1 MAEEMGFPTHCIYVI
16 HWIGELCPT
25 RSRLAGFHFSSY
37 NILLISDG
45 GGDGIRTHDDFRHT
59 GFRDQPI
66 QPL

>member
-1 MAEEMGFPTHCIYVI
+1 MVNLNHLVYLRFTSYS
-16 HWIGELCPT
+16 IG
-25 RSRLAGFHFSSY
+25 SFNIFS
-37 NILLISDG
+37 ISDG

>member
-1 MAEEMGFPTHCIYVI
+1 MYDID
-16 HWIGELCPT
+16 
-25 RSRLAGFHFSSY
+25 S
-37 NILLISDG
+37 ISDG